1 MTIVVLEAE
10 VDLEYVQE
18 TGQNISEAVM
28 DEVSY
33 VPLSLSSH
41 SSLCTGTILV

>member
-10 VDLEYVQE
+10 VDLGYVQE
-18 TGQNISEAVM
+18 MGQNISEAVM

-33 VPLSLSSH
+33 YYHGQVAVLSAP
-41 SSLCTGTILV
+41 GQY